1 MPRRKKMYMLLRG
14 FSGNF
19 IVVSRS
25 WYDSVG
31 LVKQRGRVWKIAAQ
45 SDDQSVLVH
54 MAKLTDKFVT

>member
-1 MPRRKKMYMLLRG
+1 MYMLLRG